1 MDIQGLLLGLFVLF
15 VFLALGFALGIIYS
29 HHTYFEFMNSFC
41 ELIPVQAVSKAP
53 SLVTP

>member
-1 MDIQGLLLGLFVLF
+1 MDIQGLLLGFFVLF

-29 HHTYFEFMNSFC
+29 QHTYFEFMNSFC